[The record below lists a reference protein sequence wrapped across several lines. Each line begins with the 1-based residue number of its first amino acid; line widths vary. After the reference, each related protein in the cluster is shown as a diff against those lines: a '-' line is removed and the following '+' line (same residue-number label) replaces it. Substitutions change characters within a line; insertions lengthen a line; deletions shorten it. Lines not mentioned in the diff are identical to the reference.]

1 MSSPETFLAFSAIML
16 IIALI
21 GVAIDWFGTPLRHRK
36 FIPKAYKFPDERLFR
51 SDVFSS
57 VKETGPHTSS
67 EHLEGSNYR
76 DVISVTEPESIHT
89 KLGANTDS
97 NQVTVGISEGPK
109 GEVKVPIEPN
119 AGEETI
125 DRSSEIML
133 DARSELA
140 KSSKAH
146 EYEAAAAV
154 IRLQGWSPGD
164 DIYNLTKSGSEPTPS
179 TVRSRFWK
187 NVGVSPGAII
197 FGTSN
202 VERLRDGKPPQ
213 RRNPRTSKY
222 ETMKVHLLSYEDG
235 HGRTPIPNWP
245 NSSVDPFGERN

>member
-1 MSSPETFLAFSAIML
+1 MCI
-16 IIALI
+16 
-21 GVAIDWFGTPLRHRK
+21 
-36 FIPKAYKFPDERLFR
+36 
-51 SDVFSS
+51 
-57 VKETGPHTSS
+57 
-67 EHLEGSNYR
+67 R
-76 DVISVTEPESIHT
+76 DS
-89 KLGANTDS
+89 
-97 NQVTVGISEGPK
+97 
-109 GEVKVPIEPN
+109 
-119 AGEETI
+119 
-125 DRSSEIML
+125 
-133 DARSELA
+133 
-140 KSSKAH
+140 
-146 EYEAAAAV
+146 
-154 IRLQGWSPGD
+154 
-164 DIYNLTKSGSEPTPS
+164 IYNLTKSGSEPTPS